1 VIALGR
7 LLFAAMFLTTI
18 WIDVSQPG
26 QLPRD
31 AYSILFGY
39 TVVAVVLAAASWNSW
54 WLDTQLAGFGHAVDI
69 AVFTIMVRL
78 TMGDPSPYFLLC
90 IFALLS
96 AAIRW
101 GWRATALTAVLL
113 TLLYLL
119 AGSLAPT
126 GAVPKLASDRY
137 LARTGYLVIISL
149 MLIWFGVN
157 QWRAGG
163 GGGAEELL
171 FEDLSDNRP
180 LENSLLS
187 AMAEAKAKRG
197 VLAWSR
203 RPTARPIALFAS
215 NGSME
220 ERELSF
226 MRVGFDEITPFL
238 YDMRRK
244 RALVRDANRNLRSFD
259 PDKRI
264 GDEAV
269 VALELNEGLAIPV
282 MTERGQGCLYLEGIR
297 GLSADHLEVGE
308 GISQAVRSHLHR
320 RALLKVAEENA
331 EARSRLA
338 IARDLHDSVVQFLA
352 GAAFRLEAMKRNEDP
367 GRDLTPE
374 LDELKLLM
382 LQEQSELR
390 TFISALRSGSH
401 MELAELAKDLQSL
414 SSRLSRQWG
423 VQCSFSMDASDATI
437 TARLHLD
444 AQQLVREAVANAVRH
459 AGATTVSIRL
469 SVEADNVRL
478 DFINDGSVFP
488 KTEDGDRMPI
498 SLKERVEAAGGTLD
512 LSRGMG
518 VTKISVSLPMVG
530 KVT

>member
-1 VIALGR
+1 MIALGR

-18 WIDVSQPG
+18 WINVSQPG
-26 QLPRD
+26 QLPRE
-31 AYSILFGY
+31 AYSILIGY
-39 TVVAVVLAAASWNSW
+39 TVLAVVLAVVSWNSW

-69 AVFTIMVRL
+69 AVFTMMVRL
-78 TMGDPSPYFLLC
+78 TIEDPSPYFLLC

-119 AGSLAPT
+119 AGSLFGAGAAPR
-126 GAVPKLASDRY
+126 GDLDRY

-157 QWRAGG
+157 QWRAGP

-171 FEDLSDNRP
+171 FDDPSDNRP

-187 AMAEAKAKRG
+187 AMTQARSKRG

-203 RPTARPIALFAS
+203 RPTARPIALFAA
-215 NGSME
+215 NGE
-220 ERELSF
+220 VQERQLGF
-226 MRVGFDEITPFL
+226 IRVGFDEITPFL
-238 YDMRRK
+238 YDFTRNW
-244 RALVRDANRNLRSFD
+244 ALIRDPNRNLRSFN
-259 PDKRI
+259 PEERI
-264 GDEAV
+264 ADEAIA
-269 VALELNEGLAIPV
+269 ALELKEGLAIPLV
-282 MTERGQGCLYLEGIR
+282 TERGRGCLYLEEIR

-308 GISQAVRSHLHR
+308 GLSQAVRSHLHR

-331 EARSRLA
+331 EARSRLS

-352 GAAFRLEAMKRNEDP
+352 GAAFRLEAMKRNDDA
-367 GRDLTPE
+367 GRDLAPE

-390 TFISALRSGSH
+390 SFISALRSGSH

-414 SSRLSRQWG
+414 SSRLSRQWD
-423 VQCSFSMDASDATI
+423 VQCSFSMEASDATI
-437 TARLHLD
+437 SARLHLD

-459 AGATTVSIRL
+459 AGAKTVSVRL
-469 SVEADNVRL
+469 SVEAEHIRL
-478 DFINDGSVFP
+478 DFINDGTVFP
-488 KTEDGDRMPI
+488 KTEEGDRMPI
-498 SLKERVEAAGGTLD
+498 SLKERVEAAGGNLD

-518 VTKISVSLPMVG
+518 VTKISVSLPMLG
-530 KVT
+530 KAA

>member
-1 VIALGR
+1 
-7 LLFAAMFLTTI
+7 MFLTTI
-18 WIDVSQPG
+18 WIDVSPG
-26 QLPRD
+26 RLPPE
-31 AYSILFGY
+31 AYAVLIGY
-39 TVVAVVLAAASWNSW
+39 TVLAVVLAVVSWNSW

-78 TMGDPSPYFLLC
+78 TMSDPSPYFILC
-90 IFALLS
+90 IFVLLS

-113 TLLYLL
+113 VLLYLL
-119 AGSLAPT
+119 AGSLIGARAPPE
-126 GAVPKLASDRY
+126 VELDRY

-157 QWRAGG
+157 QWRAGK

-171 FEDLSDNRP
+171 FEDPSDNRP

-187 AMAEAKAKRG
+187 AMAESKAKRG

-215 NGSME
+215 NGDIKE
-220 ERELSF
+220 QQLGF
-226 MRVGFDEITPFL
+226 MRVAFEEITPFL
-238 YDMRRK
+238 YDLKRN
-244 RALVRDANRNLRSFD
+244 RALIRDANRNLRSFD
-259 PDKRI
+259 PEERI
-264 GDEAV
+264 GDDAAA
-269 VALELNEGLAIPV
+269 ALELEEGLAIPLV
-282 MTERGQGCLYLEGIR
+282 TERGQGCLYLEKIR

-331 EARSRLA
+331 ESRSRLS

-352 GAAFRLEAMKRNEDP
+352 GAAFRLEAMKRNAET

-382 LQEQSELR
+382 LQEQTELR
-390 TFISALRSGSH
+390 SFISALRSGSH

-414 SSRLSRQWG
+414 ASRLSRQWD
-423 VQCSFSMDASDATI
+423 VQCSFSMEAGDATI
-437 TARLHLD
+437 SARLHLD

-459 AGATTVSIRL
+459 AGAKTVSVRL
-469 SVEADNVRL
+469 GVEAEHIRL
-478 DFINDGSVFP
+478 DFINDGIVFP
-488 KTEDGDRMPI
+488 KTEEGDRMPT

-518 VTKISVSLPMVG
+518 VTKISVSLPLLG
-530 KVT
+530 RAA